1 VQIRLDVERVLHR
14 ASVKDQLNTF
24 VAEKAMGRRTACPG
38 RAERGFPAETL
49 FVFRSFDFGFS

>member
-1 VQIRLDVERVLHR
+1 LDVERVLHR